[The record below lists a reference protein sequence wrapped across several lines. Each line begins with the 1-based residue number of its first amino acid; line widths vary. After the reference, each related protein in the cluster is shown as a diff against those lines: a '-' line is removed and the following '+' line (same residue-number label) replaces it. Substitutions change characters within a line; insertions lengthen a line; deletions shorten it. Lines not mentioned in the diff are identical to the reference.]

1 LAEFFSQWKWP
12 SFGLSSGRSSTP
24 IIAVI
29 DNTSVQTQDKIDID
43 GDGVGD
49 IAHGLVC
56 ALYAQKKKPGAKLWM
71 LDSEARIPE
80 MANAYE
86 STRIGCEGRIQA
98 LNKVAQ
104 QIQQGTSQI
113 EAVNM
118 SLSTAETTFSELGQA
133 IGMDLSPAAVQQAN
147 PRQLKTDI
155 RRRLD
160 HLVNQSELGPLPE
173 VQYRYAQFGK
183 VLQAMERITSQG
195 VKIYV
200 AAGNEG
206 PGHLNIYSL
215 AEGARTVAAV
225 NARGEKTAYTADT
238 GGNPFITDWVQ
249 GDYNV
254 KAVVKNGQVEG
265 YNLTGGNQVEVSR
278 SQVSGQGRF
287 INPTLRKFQ
296 NTPLEN
302 VLIRPSEVSLLRTN
316 GLNAH
321 GQRVVPDLMN
331 RVFPVNV
338 YGQLKGLSGEA
349 IQKMKSQGDYTT
361 WDGSWTFRKDA
372 NGRLNYNPE
381 GSSTRSSLPV
391 VNVLRGTSYASPSAI
406 T

>member
-1 LAEFFSQWKWP
+1 MSTLFSQWKWP
-12 SFGLSSGRSSTP
+12 LFGRSSKP
-24 IIAVI
+24 VIAVI
-29 DNTSVQTQDKIDID
+29 DNTSAQTPDKVDID

-49 IAHGLVC
+49 VAHGVVC
-56 ALYAQKKKPGAKLWM
+56 ALFAQKKKPNAKLWM

-80 MANAYE
+80 TANIYE
-86 STRIGCEGRIQA
+86 STRLGCEGRIQA
-98 LNKVAQ
+98 LNKVAR
-104 QIQQGTSQI
+104 QIQEGTPV

-160 HLVNQSELGPLPE
+160 HLVNQSDLGPLPE
-173 VQYRYAQFGK
+173 LQYRYAQFGK
-183 VLQAMERITSQG
+183 VLQAMERITDQG
-195 VKIYV
+195 VAIYV

-225 NARGEKTAYTADT
+225 NAKGEKTDYTADT
-238 GGNPFITDWVQ
+238 SGNPFITDWVQ

-254 KAVVKNGQVEG
+254 KAVVQNGQIAG
-265 YNLTGGNQVEVSR
+265 YNLTGGNQIEVSR
-278 SQVSGQGRF
+278 AQVSGQGRF
-287 INPTLRKFQ
+287 MNPTLRKFQ
-296 NTPLEN
+296 HQPLQN

-321 GQRVVPDLMN
+321 GQRVVPDLMK
-331 RVFPVNV
+331 RVFPVEV
-338 YGQLKGLSGEA
+338 YGQLKGLSEEA

-361 WDGSWTFRKDA
+361 WDGALTFRQDA

-381 GSSTRSSLPV
+381 GSPSASRLPV
-391 VNVLRGTSYASPSAI
+391 VNVVRGTSYASPSAI
-406 T
+406 V